1 MTVSSQEQALLTL
14 VQEAVHGV
22 FRRWKLIVG
31 AYLGIVLTA
40 VFGIFVIP
48 PSYRSAGKILFT
60 TDRAEI
66 STSGEKG
73 TELVRTT
80 QVDESEMNSQLQILR
95 SRELIDSVLADMQPP
110 KEEEEPAQDSSWLAR
125 VLHAPV
131 VLART
136 AYKRLHGLDNLK
148 SDDPMYWK
156 TRGVL
161 EHLSTTNERPSNI
174 VEVGYVSAD
183 PAWAQDFVNRL
194 MQAYVEHHAHMQQIS
209 EAQEFFNTQSEI
221 LRKKLNTSEGDLQKA
236 RERAG
241 SLAGQQAEVHER
253 LNEFNADLSRA
264 RISRVEQEQ
273 RVAFLEQMLGNAKK
287 NGRVATPELL
297 ELEAKRADLIGKYK
311 PDSERVKAIDSQIER
326 LRKAISGYDSLSPGT
341 TSGSGGE
348 QATTGTD
355 LVAGRAALAA
365 LKGREDALSRAAE
378 EYRRQAEFLD
388 SQSFDLARL
397 ERQVKLDEE
406 TYTSYVRSAE
416 QSRLSNAMEQS
427 KLLRLRIIEPAE
439 LPLQAVAP
447 KKGQII
453 MFALVGGL
461 ILSLGLGLARDHFDT
476 TVKSSADVRRYAN
489 LDTLMVLPDRS

>member
-1 MTVSSQEQALLTL
+1 MSVSSQEQALLTL
-14 VQEAVHGV
+14 VQEGVHGI

-48 PSYRSAGKILFT
+48 PTYRASGKILFT
-60 TDRAEI
+60 TDRADI

-73 TELVRTT
+73 TELVRTS

-95 SRELIDSVLADMQPP
+95 SREVIDSVLADMQPP
-110 KEEEEPAQDSSWLAR
+110 KEEDEPAQDASWLAR

-131 VLART
+131 GLART

-148 SDDPMYWK
+148 SDDPLYWK

-161 EHLSTTNERPSNI
+161 ENLQTSNERPSNI
-174 VEVGYVSAD
+174 VDVGYVSSD

-209 EAQEFFNTQSEI
+209 EAQEFFTSQSDL
-221 LRKKLNTSEGDLQKA
+221 LRKKLNSSEADLQKA

-264 RISRVEQEQ
+264 RIARVEQEQ
-273 RVAFLEQMLGNAKK
+273 RVAFLEQTLGNAKK
-287 NGRVATPELL
+287 SGRVATPELL

-311 PDSERVKAIDSQIER
+311 PDSERVRAIDSQIER
-326 LRKAISGYDSLSPGT
+326 LRKALSGYDSLGAGT
-341 TSGSGGE
+341 TAGGE
-348 QATTGTD
+348 ESTTGTD
-355 LVAGRAALAA
+355 LVAGRASLAA
-365 LKGREDALSRAAE
+365 LKGREEALARAAE

-447 KKGQII
+447 KKGEILV
-453 MFALVGGL
+453 FALFGGL

-489 LDTLMVLPDRS
+489 LETLVVFPDRS